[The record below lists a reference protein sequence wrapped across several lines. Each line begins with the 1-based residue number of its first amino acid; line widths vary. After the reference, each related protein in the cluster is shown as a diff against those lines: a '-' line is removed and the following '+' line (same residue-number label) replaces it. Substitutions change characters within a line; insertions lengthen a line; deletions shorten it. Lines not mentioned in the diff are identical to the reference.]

1 MSQLRVLICRVD
13 DSDENKLTEIAR
25 FAVPEMEVTQLEAE
39 TALDELENHTHRLG
53 QQMLRQ
59 LVQAQ
64 WEEIDKKLVEAH
76 RQRFSPWGS
85 NR

>member
-13 DSDENKLTEIAR
+13 EGDENKMTEIAR
-25 FAVPEMEVTQLEAE
+25 FAVPEMEVAQLEAE
-39 TALDELENHTHRLG
+39 TALDELETHTHRLG

-59 LVQAQ
+59 LLQAQ

-76 RQRFSPWGS
+76 RQHFSPWGGDG
-85 NR
+85 